1 MRILYINGFV
11 PRENV
16 PMGGI
21 FVTKRIQALQK
32 KGIQVFPYIYGVE
45 YSKTVQ
51 KYLSIIRHIPPQ
63 SKPVCYQLD
72 IEYQL
77 RMSKMGFVSM
87 AAASF
92 LPCFYEHRITKML
105 ERDSKGGKRADIIH
119 LHWVW
124 PVGIGVQKFCQKRE
138 IPYVI
143 TCHGSEINITMAEPR
158 IQKAMVQV
166 LENAAAVEFVSE
178 ALLKRAKELGYSGKN
193 AAVIY
198 NGIDG
203 EIFGKIL
210 PTDTEKRAV
219 VSFVG
224 NLLPVKG
231 ADRLPKIFH
240 RIYEKCPGA
249 EFRVIGDGS
258 LRSELEQKMQGLP
271 VVFTGQISQ
280 ERLAEEY
287 AKSALLIV
295 PSRNEGYP
303 CAIKE
308 AQSCG
313 VIPVGCNVG
322 GILEAMD
329 GYGTA
334 VSGTEKEIAEK
345 LADIAVEYLE
355 GKRQIDRRK
364 MAEHAV
370 KNTWEH
376 MQELSV
382 ELYHKILKD

>member
-1 MRILYINGFV
+1 M
-11 PRENV
+11 
-16 PMGGI
+16 
-21 FVTKRIQALQK
+21 
-32 KGIQVFPYIYGVE
+32 
-45 YSKTVQ
+45 
-51 KYLSIIRHIPPQ
+51 
-63 SKPVCYQLD
+63 
-72 IEYQL
+72 
-77 RMSKMGFVSM
+77 
-87 AAASF
+87 
-92 LPCFYEHRITKML
+92 
-105 ERDSKGGKRADIIH
+105 
-119 LHWVW
+119 
-124 PVGIGVQKFCQKRE
+124 
-138 IPYVI
+138 
-143 TCHGSEINITMAEPR
+143 
-158 IQKAMVQV
+158 
-166 LENAAAVEFVSE
+166 
-178 ALLKRAKELGYSGKN
+178 
-193 AAVIY
+193 
-198 NGIDG
+198 
-203 EIFGKIL
+203 
-210 PTDTEKRAV
+210 
-219 VSFVG
+219 G

-240 RIYEKCPGA
+240 RIYEKYPGA

-295 PSRNEGYP
+295 PSRNEGYS

-334 VSGTEKEIAEK
+334 VIGTEKEIAEK